1 MNTAGAWLQAPREHP
16 QLPESRPRAHSD
28 PTAVIPAGRGG
39 AGLRQAALKL
49 CSGSVRT
56 KNAAPQ
62 RGKGTQRDMCRPRDG
77 ILGAALDHSSRSEK
91 TSLVNIS
98 PSKHRLPTW
107 VGFSGDYF
115 LRKRTRELKG
125 ARVKSQTDKDEK
137 HDTQSY

>member
-1 MNTAGAWLQAPREHP
+1 
-16 QLPESRPRAHSD
+16 
-28 PTAVIPAGRGG
+28 
-39 AGLRQAALKL
+39 
-49 CSGSVRT
+49 
-56 KNAAPQ
+56 
-62 RGKGTQRDMCRPRDG
+62 MCRPRDG

-98 PSKHRLPTW
+98 PSKHRLPTCAGRSAA
-107 VGFSGDYF
+107 GFRGDYF